1 MPKLTVK
8 RKARANGEGT
18 IFSREV
24 TRRDGSTYQRWEAKT
39 PRLANGKRKTLYGKT
54 QAEVREKLERVK
66 REIASGVFMDTN
78 LTLAD
83 YFQQWL
89 KEKKPSVKATTYNT
103 YASYVRLYLT
113 PTLGKVKLG
122 KLKPID
128 VQTLIT
134 DIGQRVSPHV
144 ANKARQILFTAHK
157 QAVKWELIARNP
169 VEAVDPLPLEHKD
182 LVLWSREELTRFLAS
197 AKQHRLFAL
206 FYLDIATGLRRGE
219 LLALR
224 WSDLVGNRLHI
235 TRSYVKAGNEFIMT
249 SPKTKRGIRT
259 VALGND
265 VLSVLAEH
273 KTRQSAEIRQA
284 PQWVDSSLMFASEVG
299 TLFYPDNLR
308 RLRLNLIRDAREDW
322 LAEAREASD
331 TDKVRKLKQGE
342 LLPDIRMHD
351 FRHLHVSILIRQ
363 GHNAKAV
370 ADRIGHARAS
380 FTMDRYTHLF
390 EGQRE
395 ELALNLNDYLNGDK
409 PLN

>member
-1 MPKLTVK
+1 M
-8 RKARANGEGT
+8 
-18 IFSREV
+18 
-24 TRRDGSTYQRWEAKT
+24 
-39 PRLANGKRKTLYGKT
+39 
-54 QAEVREKLERVK
+54 
-66 REIASGVFMDTN
+66 
-78 LTLAD
+78 
-83 YFQQWL
+83 
-89 KEKKPSVKATTYNT
+89 
-103 YASYVRLYLT
+103 
-113 PTLGKVKLG
+113 
-122 KLKPID
+122 
-128 VQTLIT
+128 
-134 DIGQRVSPHV
+134 SPHV
-144 ANKARQILFTAHK
+144 ANKARQVLYTAHR

-224 WSDLVGNRLHI
+224 WKDLLGNRLHI

-249 SPKTKRGIRT
+249 SPKTKHGIRD
-259 VALGND
+259 VALGED
-265 VLSVLAEH
+265 VLIVLAEH
-273 KTRQSAEIRQA
+273 KARQDAEKKRA
-284 PQWVDSSLMFASEVG
+284 PLWADSSLMFASEVG

-322 LAEAREASD
+322 LAEAKAAGDAE
-331 TDKVRKLKQGE
+331 TVRKLEQGE
-342 LLPDIRMHD
+342 LLPNIRMHD

-395 ELALNLNDYLNGDK
+395 ELALNLSDYLNE
-409 PLN
+409 PESLN